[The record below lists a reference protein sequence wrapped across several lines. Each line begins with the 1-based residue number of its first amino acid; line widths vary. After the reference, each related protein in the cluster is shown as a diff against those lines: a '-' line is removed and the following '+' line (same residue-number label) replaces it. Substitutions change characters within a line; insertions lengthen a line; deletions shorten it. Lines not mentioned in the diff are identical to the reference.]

1 MPFTKVKT
9 NIIKFAAFVSAG
21 FGLGY
26 APVAS
31 GTFGAL
37 LGCAIVWAISVAEL
51 SVAQQIGLC
60 VLLTLAS
67 IPICGAGE
75 KVFKKKD
82 PGKVVADEFLTFPIC
97 MIGLCGLWQE
107 HVWLMPVCFVVSRA
121 TDIIKPYP
129 AFRSQ
134 KLPGGL
140 GITIDDA
147 IANIYA
153 LGINWVIVA
162 VFI

>member
-1 MPFTKVKT
+1 MRNFIVRA
-9 NIIKFAAFVSAG
+9 AAFASAG

-37 LGCAIVWAISVAEL
+37 LGCGIVWAIAAGGMGVGW
-51 SVAQQIGLC
+51 QIATC
-60 VLLTLAS
+60 VLLTLVA

-82 PGKVVADEFLTFPIC
+82 PGKVVADEYLTFPIC
-97 MIGLCGLWQE
+97 MIGLCDVAMWRE
-107 HVWLMPVCFVVSRA
+107 HIWFLPACFVVSRA
-121 TDIIKPYP
+121 MDIVKPFP
-129 AFRSQ
+129 AHRSQ

-147 IANIYA
+147 IANVYA
-153 LGINWVIVA
+153 LGINWLIFWLA
-162 VFI
+162 VK